1 MKENY
6 IIVKYYSSKTEDLPS
21 GSNVVDL
28 GDKTYKIII
37 PDSARNLTAM
47 FGCTMHMKEF
57 AGFEPT
63 NDVGFYSE
71 YGVEYID
78 MSQFD
83 ASKITNMSYMF
94 FWNDTPE
101 IRGARNIV
109 NPNCT
114 STEGMFMFCGNL
126 KTLDLFNMTIA
137 SSDKMFESCSS
148 LTSVI
153 LGYSCRILGHCA
165 FSGCSSLSVLYVYR
179 GAVAT
184 YVDTFY
190 VKKQGTFLVPTGFI
204 TPSDT
209 GKGWECLIGQ
219 FN

>member
-6 IIVKYYSSKTEDLPS
+6 IIVKYRSYKTENLPS

-37 PDSARNLTAM
+37 PDSARDLTAM
-47 FGCTMHMKEF
+47 FGCTIHMQEF

-71 YGVEYID
+71 TDVEYID

-83 ASKITNMSYMF
+83 ASNITNMSYMF
-94 FWNDTPE
+94 FWNDVSE
-101 IRGARNIV
+101 IRGTRNIV
-109 NPNCT
+109 NPNCGT
-114 STEGMFMFCGNL
+114 TKGMFMFCGNL
-126 KTLDLFNMTIA
+126 KTLDLFNMTIVA
-137 SSDKMFESCSS
+137 SDEMFEYCSS
-148 LTSVI
+148 LTSVT
-153 LGYSCRILGHCA
+153 LGYYCNLLGHYA
-165 FSGCSSLSVLYVYR
+165 FNGCSSLNTLYVYR

-190 VKKQGTFLVPTGFI
+190 VKEKGTFYVPTGFI
-204 TPSDT
+204 TPSTT